1 MEYAMNRNI
10 ESRTRGLR
18 HSPAN
23 VSACQ
28 VPALIAT
35 VLLVVTLI
43 AVLGSSLSFAD
54 QPTESGFAGMQSG
67 TVTAVHEH
75 TVVIEGVEYGFS
87 PKIVVLDHE
96 GKETEL
102 AYITTKSKVHFRV
115 VKDEAQK
122 IERVIVYHPE

>member
-1 MEYAMNRNI
+1 MNRNI
-10 ESRTRGLR
+10 ENLTEDLR
-18 HSPAN
+18 CSHAN

-28 VPALIAT
+28 IPP
-35 VLLVVTLI
+35 LVAIFMLAVTLI
-43 AVLGSSLSFAD
+43 AVLGPSPSFAD
-54 QPTESGFAGMQSG
+54 QPTESGFVGMQSG

-75 TVVIEGVEYGFS
+75 TVAIDGREYGLF

-115 VKDEAQK
+115 VKDEGQK
-122 IERVIVYHPE
+122 IERIIVYHPE